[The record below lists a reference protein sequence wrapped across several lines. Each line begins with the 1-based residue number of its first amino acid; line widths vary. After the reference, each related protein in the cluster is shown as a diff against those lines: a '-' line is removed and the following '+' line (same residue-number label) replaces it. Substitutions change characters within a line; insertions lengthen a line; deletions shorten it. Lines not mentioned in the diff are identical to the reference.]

1 MLAYYPLE
9 HLYYLLSHDIIP
21 DKITL
26 PSITAFIPFIRT
38 KPSSKNIPLDLGK
51 LGLWST
57 RFWAAYVVLQLAH
70 LREDNKLLQLRERT
84 LSKTKVR
91 AIVLLAEL
99 VTHVPHRRLGRPLL
113 KRMIFERGAVP
124 CSTSSLST
132 LPTFRSRFTG
142 TCLFPTKQA
151 WC

>member
-21 DKITL
+21 DKIAL
-26 PSITAFIPFIRT
+26 PSATAFVPFIRT
-38 KPSSKNIPLDLGK
+38 QPSSKSIQLDLGK

-70 LREDNKLLQLRERT
+70 LREDSKLLQMRERT

-91 AIVLLAEL
+91 MLRCEESPPSRLVLFGSQ
-99 VTHVPHRRLGRPLL
+99 P
-113 KRMIFERGAVP
+113 AV
-124 CSTSSLST
+124 CSQRNHLCRATVNASS
-132 LPTFRSRFTG
+132 P
-142 TCLFPTKQA
+142 
-151 WC
+151 